1 MFTWFLSTE
10 GGGTAGQGGARDT
23 AEYKKIQ
30 KRNLQLQEENNYL
43 NYKIEVLLDM
53 VSMHFLT
60 LVVLQSNWYMIVSR
74 P

>member
-1 MFTWFLSTE
+1 MFTWFLLTE

-23 AEYKKIQ
+23 TEYKKIQ

-53 VSMHFLT
+53 VSMHFPT
-60 LVVLQSNWYMIVSR
+60 LVVLQSN
-74 P
+74 